1 MSKKILVAEDN
12 PRDRDYL
19 SKLLNSEELTLTDS
33 GPAALEANS
42 LDQFENIICDIQMPG
57 FTGIEL
63 AKRIWSQFPNTKIL
77 FWSHYDDEMYLRT
90 LSSIVP
96 HETVY
101 GYVLKTNSS
110 DVIVKAVES
119 VFDDQQCWIDPKI
132 RPIQARVNQ
141 QDSKLSDVEY
151 ETLLDISLGLTDNAI
166 AHRRYLSRRGV
177 QNRLKSLYQKMELDP
192 LQIDEDH
199 LHEVINLRARTLS
212 VAFRRGLINTFILEE
227 EEKALQEWLKSI
239 SRL

>member
-1 MSKKILVAEDN
+1 MTNKLILIAEDN
-12 PRDRDYL
+12 PRDRDFL
-19 SKLLNSEELTLTDS
+19 QKLLDQDELVLADS
-33 GPAALEANS
+33 GPSALAVTEKKR
-42 LDQFENIICDIQMPG
+42 FEFVISDIQMPG

-63 AKRIWSQFPNTKIL
+63 AKRIWAQNPDTKIL

-101 GYVLKTNSS
+101 GYALKSNPA
-110 DVIVKAVES
+110 DVILKSIES
-119 VFDDQQCWIDPKI
+119 VFDEQQCWIDPKI

-166 AHRRYLSRRGV
+166 AKRRYLSRRGV
-177 QNRLKSLYQKMELDP
+177 QNRLKSLYQKMELDA
-192 LQIDEDH
+192 LGIKEDQ
-199 LHEVINLRARTLS
+199 LHEIINLRARTLS
-212 VAFRRGLINTFILEE
+212 VAFRRGLINTFILDE
-227 EEKALQEWLKSI
+227 EEKTLQKWLQEST
-239 SRL
+239 S